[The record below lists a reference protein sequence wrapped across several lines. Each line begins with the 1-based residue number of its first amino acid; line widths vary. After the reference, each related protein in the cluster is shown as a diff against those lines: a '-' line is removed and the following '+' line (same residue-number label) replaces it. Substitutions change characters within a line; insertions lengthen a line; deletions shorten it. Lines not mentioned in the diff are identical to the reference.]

1 MSKAI
6 QKMETIQAIDRAF
19 QILETISRSGNMT
32 LAELHEKMN
41 ISKASLSRLVYT
53 LVENGYIEKRPNN
66 EYSLTLKAYE
76 VGINAVQNLD
86 QISLINSTLAD
97 LSRETGRVAQFSVE
111 DNNQL
116 LCVQSIGQT
125 APSFSVYTNVGRRS
139 PLYCTSAGKAI
150 LSTYSNHEI
159 IEKWEKFNV
168 KRLTEHT
175 ITDVHAL
182 LQDISEVKQR
192 HYALDREENEYNIF
206 CVGALVMN
214 YTNTP
219 LGAISISG
227 TTLTQEE
234 EHAISETLIAAVRR
248 LSATLGYVMR

>member
-1 MSKAI
+1 M
-6 QKMETIQAIDRAF
+6 
-19 QILETISRSGNMT
+19 
-32 LAELHEKMN
+32 
-41 ISKASLSRLVYT
+41 
-53 LVENGYIEKRPNN
+53 
-66 EYSLTLKAYE
+66 
-76 VGINAVQNLD
+76 GINAVQNLD

-227 TTLTQEE
+227 TTLTEEE